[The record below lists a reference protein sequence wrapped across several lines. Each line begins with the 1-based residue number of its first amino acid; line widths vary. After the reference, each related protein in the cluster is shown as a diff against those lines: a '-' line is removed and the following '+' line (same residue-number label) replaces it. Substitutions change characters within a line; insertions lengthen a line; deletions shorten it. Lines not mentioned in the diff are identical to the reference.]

1 MRGTVDSFS
10 TLTPPSELP
19 LETTDLEVVKGI
31 EFDSDE
37 LLDLF
42 NPR

>member
-1 MRGTVDSFS
+1 MRRTVDNFS
-10 TLTPPSELP
+10 TLPPPSELP
-19 LETTDLEVVKGI
+19 LETTDPEVVKRI

-42 NPR
+42 SPR

>member
-1 MRGTVDSFS
+1 MRRTVDNFS
-10 TLTPPSELP
+10 TLPPRSELR
-19 LETTDLEVVKGI
+19 LETTDPEVIKRM

-42 NPR
+42 TPR